1 MLPPNSIN
9 SWKEIET
16 HFHEHLYI
24 KKKLEVTLAD
34 LAKDSRI

>member
-24 KKKLEVTLAD
+24 KNT
-34 LAKDSRI
+34 RGNIG

>member
-24 KKKLEVTLAD
+24 KKLEVTLAD